1 MANGHCKSREMKNI
15 HAQLFCV
22 ISVVGVFLLFFAF
35 SVFEL
40 LLQAQGEHGD
50 TLQKTTL
57 VVMAYDSAR
66 AHNHDEIFRYY
77 CRMPDVFDRILF
89 IWCNP
94 DLPAPSPPPC
104 QVPVEIVA
112 TKDSSLNSRFAF
124 AGKVRTQTTLSLD
137 DDLLVPRNIVLGLLR
152 AARTHTLV
160 GLDGRSFSDDGT
172 YSFYHWMY
180 KNKMVLTK
188 TWVLPVAF
196 WKLYMQDSN
205 VVDFVTA
212 QHNCEV
218 PLVAQINA

>member
-1 MANGHCKSREMKNI
+1 MKNI
-15 HAQLFCV
+15 HAQFFCV
-22 ISVVGVFLLFFAF
+22 MSVVGLFFLVFAF
-35 SVFEL
+35 SFFEL
-40 LLQAQGEHGD
+40 LTQAQGEHGD
-50 TLQKTTL
+50 SIQKTTL
-57 VVMAYDSAR
+57 VVMAYDPAR
-66 AHNHDEIFRYY
+66 AHNHDKIFRYY
-77 CRMPDVFDRILF
+77 CRMPDIFDRILF

-94 DLPAPSPPPC
+94 DFPAPSSPPC
-104 QVPVEIVA
+104 QVPVQIVA

-137 DDLLVPRNIVLGLLR
+137 DDLIVPRNIVLGLLK
-152 AARTHTLV
+152 AARAHNLV

-196 WKLYMQDSN
+196 WDLYMQDTGIT
-205 VVDFVTA
+205 DFVAA

-218 PLVAQINA
+218 PLVAKINT